1 MSSAPRGVIHD
12 LGYRGFDG
20 RRLGDGAITLELY
33 RNSVAQAFGI
43 GRSGKAKIMPW
54 LIIAIM
60 TVPAVVLGAI
70 SIQVSQ
76 APAGG
81 AGGMSAPSTYF
92 GFPYWTQL
100 PVTILVAIQAPVLF
114 ARDLRYRSIVLYFAR
129 PVSRTRFVLARL
141 AALATAIFLVITGP
155 MLLWFACA
163 VTTGIDVGM
172 HTRRFGAAVIGVA
185 VLSMILAAIGGFV
198 SAVATRSGLAVA
210 AIIVVLMVPAAMITM
225 ALGVT
230 TEAAG
235 PGVAQA
241 VSAFHPFTATAV
253 LVSGVFGD
261 TPAVPLLPQPTG
273 WRVIPAVLAC
283 VAWIVLPALALVVR
297 MKKAASL

>member
-43 GRSGKAKIMPW
+43 GRSGKAKVMPW
-54 LIIAIM
+54 LVIVIM
-60 TVPAVVLGAI
+60 TVPAVVLGAL
-70 SIQVSQ
+70 SIQMSQVS
-76 APAGG
+76 GG
-81 AGGMSAPSTYF
+81 IGANPPSDYF
-92 GFPYWTQL
+92 AYPYWTQL
-100 PVTILVAIQAPVLF
+100 PITILVAVQAPVLF

-129 PVSRTRFVLARL
+129 PVSRTRFVLTRL
-141 AALATAIFLVITGP
+141 AALTTAIFLVITGP

-163 VTTGIDVGM
+163 LSTGVESGT
-172 HTRRFGAAVIGVA
+172 HARHFGAAVVGVA
-185 VLSMILAAIGGFV
+185 VLSMILAAIGAFV

-225 ALGVT
+225 ALGIT

-253 LVSGVFGD
+253 LVSAVFGD
-261 TPAVPLLPQPTG
+261 APAVPLLPQPSG
-273 WRVIPAVLAC
+273 WRVVPAVLAC

>member
-1 MSSAPRGVIHD
+1 MSSTPRGVIHD

-20 RRLGDGAITLELY
+20 RRQGDGAITLELY

-70 SIQVSQ
+70 SIHVSQ
-76 APAGG
+76 APAGST
-81 AGGMSAPSTYF
+81 GGVSAPSNYF

-100 PVTILVAIQAPVLF
+100 PITILVAIQAPVLF

-129 PVSRTRFVLARL
+129 PVSRTRFVLTRL
-141 AALATAIFLVITGP
+141 AALATAIFLVVTGP

-163 VTTGIDVGM
+163 VSAGGDTGM
-172 HTRRFGAAVIGVA
+172 HARRFGAAVIGVA
-185 VLSMILAAIGGFV
+185 VLSMSLAALGALV
-198 SAVATRSGLAVA
+198 SAIATRSGLAVA
-210 AIIVVLMVPAAMITM
+210 AIIVVLMVPSAMITM
-225 ALGVT
+225 ALGISVQSG
-230 TEAAG
+230 G

-241 VSAFHPFTATAV
+241 ISAFHPFTAAAV
-253 LVSGVFGD
+253 FVSGVFGD
-261 TPAVPLLPQPTG
+261 PPATAALPQPTG
-273 WRVIPAVLAC
+273 WHVIPAVLVC
-283 VAWIVLPALALVVR
+283 VAWVVLPALALVAR
-297 MKKAASL
+297 MRKAASL